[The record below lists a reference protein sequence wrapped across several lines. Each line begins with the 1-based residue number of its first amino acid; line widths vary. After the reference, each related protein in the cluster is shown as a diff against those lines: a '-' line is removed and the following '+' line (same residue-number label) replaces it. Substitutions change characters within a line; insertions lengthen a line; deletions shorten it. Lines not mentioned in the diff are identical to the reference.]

1 MSGTDKPQPAAPRL
15 DERRARPGGLLLIG
29 IVLAVILVVV
39 LVVLVFRPWTDGGAE
54 PVEAPGV
61 APSAPLPER

>member
-1 MSGTDKPQPAAPRL
+1 MVREEGPRL
-15 DERRARPGGLLLIG
+15 AERGPDPRRSRSRAVLVGL
-29 IVLAVILVVV
+29 VLAVLFGLVLVLLVV
-39 LVVLVFRPWTDGGAE
+39 RPWTDGGAE